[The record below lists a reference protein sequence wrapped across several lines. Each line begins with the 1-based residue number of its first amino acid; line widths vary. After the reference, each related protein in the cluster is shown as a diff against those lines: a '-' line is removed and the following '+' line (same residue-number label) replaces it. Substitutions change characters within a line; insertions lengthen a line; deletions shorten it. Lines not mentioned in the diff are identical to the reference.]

1 MDYMKTD
8 NKNTQYNLSPTF
20 KVAQALFISY
30 STLQSNNTLENNL
43 ANILGPSF
51 INAFNTENIREI
63 YNNIILK
70 HYPNELSVK
79 SNFTKQVLFK
89 PKNHVVIFEMPVHVS
104 RVDLCKINGYST
116 AFEIK
121 TDLDNC
127 LRLNKQLNDY
137 FDVFEKV
144 FVICSENKLQ
154 EIELQTP
161 SKCGIYVY
169 SISSRGNYKFQIY
182 RRATISKRF
191 NNRKQLNILRKKE
204 IEKNFSVPQSSSKED
219 LIMSVLKK
227 YSSVEINKL
236 FKRIVKN
243 RYQNQW
249 EFLKNNKSQIFE
261 IDYQWF
267 FKNTINPA
275 LIYS

>member
-43 ANILGPSF
+43 ANILGPSL

-79 SNFTKQVLFK
+79 SNFINQVLLK
-89 PKNHVVIFEMPVHVS
+89 PKNHVVIFEMPINAS

-154 EIELQTP
+154 EIELQIP

-219 LIMSVLKK
+219 LIISVLKK
-227 YSSVEINKL
+227 YSSAEINKL

>member
-43 ANILGPSF
+43 ANILGPSL

-79 SNFTKQVLFK
+79 SNFIKQVLFK

-104 RVDLCKINGYST
+104 RVDLCEINGYST

-127 LRLNKQLNDY
+127 LRLNKQLKDY

-219 LIMSVLKK
+219 LIVSVLKK